1 VSTLAPPAADE
12 LAGSRTTRALLII
25 LAVAGA
31 ATFVLGAYLQ
41 PTRTWGM
48 YLVNLLFWSSLAI
61 TGPAI
66 AAMMQLTE
74 ARWSPTVKRI
84 ALTTGGFLP
93 LSLVLFLI
101 LLVFGLAA
109 LYPWVTN
116 PALVEKKKQ
125 WLNLPFMPL
134 RIGLGVALLY
144 FTAYAFTRAVL
155 AEGESAAATEA
166 ERSRRNRLATI
177 LLILFVVVLSLWG
190 FDLVMSL
197 DPVWYSGLLGGY
209 YVVTSLYTGF
219 GLVAFL
225 TIRSNARG
233 VTAVS
238 PAAIQDVAKLV
249 FAMCVMWMY
258 FFFSQYLVIW
268 YGNVPAETRF
278 FLRRFFD
285 DPWRTLA
292 FVIFI
297 VGALV
302 PFGYL
307 LKRLTGRP
315 PTAHTP
321 LLVIIVMGWV
331 AIFLE
336 RIMLVFPSISQA
348 SGLPL
353 GTLEIL
359 ITAGF
364 FALFA
369 LSRQWF
375 LARYQPLLRQTR

>member
-1 VSTLAPPAADE
+1 VSTLAPPAADA
-12 LAGSRTTRALLII
+12 LAGSRTTQALLII

-31 ATFVLGAYLQ
+31 ATFVLGAFLQ

-197 DPVWYSGLLGGY
+197 DPAWYSGLLGGY

>member
-321 LLVIIVMGWV
+321 LSVIIVMGWV

-353 GTLEIL
+353 GTPEIL